1 MADSVRKFKETVE
14 FQSGFLTR
22 IRQHRHFGLGVISAT
37 LLLVACIHIWQRV
50 HVIHLV
56 QEVDALKGQNALMV
70 DETKKAQMDIAGLSR
85 ATRISTCAAESLGL
99 QPIQADRLYTIQLQ
113 TEKVMHRDTTGELAS
128 VMTSMKRVADFMP
141 VMSEAKAGS
150 SELRPIKFDSIAS
163 REDIR

>member
-22 IRQHRHFGLGVISAT
+22 IRQHRHFGVAIISAT

-56 QEVDALKGQNALMV
+56 QEVDVLKGQNALMV

-113 TEKVMHRDTTGELAS
+113 NEKIVHRDTTGELAS
-128 VMTSMKRVADFMP
+128 VMTSMKRVADFIP

>member
-22 IRQHRHFGLGVISAT
+22 IRQHRHFGVGIISAT

-56 QEVDALKGQNALMV
+56 QEVDVLKGQNALMV

-113 TEKVMHRDTTGELAS
+113 NEKIMHRDTTGELAS